1 MRFGKRLERL
11 EVLSGCKAERAR
23 VKRRGRTSREM
34 LTQRTI
40 EQDSKARQ
48 IQRTSSVSRI

>member
-1 MRFGKRLERL
+1 
-11 EVLSGCKAERAR
+11 
-23 VKRRGRTSREM
+23 M